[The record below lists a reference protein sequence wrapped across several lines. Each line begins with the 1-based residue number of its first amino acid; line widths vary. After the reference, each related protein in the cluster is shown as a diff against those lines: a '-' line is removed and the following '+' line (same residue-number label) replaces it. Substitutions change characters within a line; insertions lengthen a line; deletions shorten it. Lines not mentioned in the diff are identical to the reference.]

1 MFGNFPHVRG
11 LSTVFGL
18 SIPAFWPEF
27 LFSVFPISDLS
38 LYFYFQLFQP
48 MKCEATISSG
58 QLFRF
63 QLFAFCFDGYC
74 FKRVRDFLNV
84 KMPLGLGPRLFTTTL
99 RPSVW
104 CRARRGWI
112 YV

>member
-1 MFGNFPHVRG
+1 
-11 LSTVFGL
+11 LSTVFVL

-48 MKCEATISSG
+48 MKSSAREVCG
-58 QLFRF
+58 CYFTGLFHRASVS
-63 QLFAFCFDGYC
+63 AFCYDF
-74 FKRVRDFLNV
+74 FKPVRDFLNV